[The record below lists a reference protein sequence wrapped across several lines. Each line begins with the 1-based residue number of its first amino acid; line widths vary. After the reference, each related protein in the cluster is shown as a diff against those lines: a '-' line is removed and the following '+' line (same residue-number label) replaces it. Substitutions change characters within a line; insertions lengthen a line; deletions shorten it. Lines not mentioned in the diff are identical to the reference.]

1 MSILISIYANT
12 FLQIEPIYCH
22 KLVVCSLIPHWKFII
37 QEETDRVSLPDFDH
51 QRLKGFIDGIYHTLA
66 IATKE
71 PIGTDLDPE
80 MCSFLDIDPAIFDS
94 PVFPADLPHLKVD
107 EEADLVGKWD
117 CDVEVDTKDICDEA
131 INIFTDTE
139 ENDHPDWSPNE
150 DSIPGESWSEVE
162 DSEESDFEG
171 DSGRKGA
178 KRGSGRTDSEPRAKI
193 PKRASSRPG
202 RALAKNYHLFQ
213 EQTSENPIDFEAVQ
227 NLIKS
232 KANGDLWVD
241 MTTSSIKLITKKRVE
256 RPLTKHS
263 DAFFALIGVQQH
275 RSEFWGQSLGWTTE
289 DPNEVEQSFEDALN
303 AFQRVFGLTR
313 ASLRGAFC
321 FRDNGRLKVK
331 HQFRFLYEKYVHQYT
346 RDELENELNQPSLL
360 AAFET
365 PKPTWRAVSL
375 PLKNYAIHMKN
386 GLTHFDDI
394 VLVGVYK
401 HGIEIRKLI
410 QREGIDSMGTSC
422 ARLLTMVWVGGSD
435 KAKFA
440 ESQLICNAYEENQAF
455 LYARNKIRK
464 LLATNDEFPRPK
476 PAITCD
482 VCGKLFKEGSFR
494 STIQSHMT
502 RHKIEQ
508 FKCNCDVKFASY
520 VEKKKHYLSHHS
532 RMSRLRQPTEPK
544 KKAPTYKF
552 IPKPHICDI
561 CGTVLGSKG
570 AMQRHVRRNHIHCK
584 HCNKEYASGIA
595 YVAHWKKL
603 HPDLER
609 EIPKSWVACDDCD
622 AIFYYK
628 SKYLIHWRTVHGSDE
643 VRQFKCGVCTKSFD
657 LRPHL
662 KAHVLNMHIKS
673 RPYKCR
679 SDGCESTFNSVANLY
694 AHEKKIHGEAFGSS
708 ISLDLVVSDQE
719 LLDLGCQLGRPVPV

>member
-1 MSILISIYANT
+1 ME
-12 FLQIEPIYCH
+12 IEPIQCH
-22 KLVVCSLIPHWKFII
+22 KLVMCSLIHTWQAFI
-37 QEETDRVSLPDFDH
+37 QEDTDRVTLPDFDH
-51 QRLKGFIDGIYHTLA
+51 DRLQQFVDGIYRALA
-66 IATKE
+66 ST
-71 PIGTDLDPE
+71 TDLSWRDLDPD
-80 MCSFLDIDPAIFDS
+80 MAAFLHIDPSVLEA
-94 PVFPADLPHLKVD
+94 PAFPADLPYLKVD
-107 EEADLVGKWD
+107 DDTDLMGKWD
-117 CDVEVDTKDICDEA
+117 SEGEMDTKDICEEA
-131 INIFTDTE
+131 INIFNEAEERDIPVWSAHEVSLEADSASEEATD
-139 ENDHPDWSPNE
+139 
-150 DSIPGESWSEVE
+150 
-162 DSEESDFEG
+162 DSEFELP
-171 DSGRKGA
+171 GRKA
-178 KRGSGRTDSEPRAKI
+178 VKRRSCSMEPANETSRKI
-193 PKRASSRPG
+193 KRRASSRPG
-202 RALAKNYHLFQ
+202 RALAKNSILFQ
-213 EQTSENPIDFEAVQ
+213 EQRSENSIDDEAIRTM
-227 NLIKS
+227 IKTKS
-232 KANGDLWVD
+232 SGDLWVD
-241 MTTSSIKLITKKRVE
+241 MTTSSIKLITKKRIE

-263 DAFFALIGVQQH
+263 DAFFALIGVQQT
-275 RSEFWGQSLGWTTE
+275 EGEIWGQSLGWTTDVAE
-289 DPNEVEQSFEDALN
+289 EVEQTFEDTLS
-303 AFQRVFGLTR
+303 AFQAVFGLTR

-321 FRDNGRLKVK
+321 FRDNGRLKTK

-346 RDELENELNQPSLL
+346 RDELENELNQPALIS
-360 AAFET
+360 AFET
-365 PKPTWRAVSL
+365 PTPTWKAVSL
-375 PLKNYAIHMKN
+375 PLKNYAIHMKSE
-386 GLTHFDDI
+386 LTHFDDI

-440 ESQLICNAYEENQAF
+440 ESQEICNAYEENQAF

-508 FKCNCDVKFASY
+508 FKCNCDVKFDSY
-520 VEKKKHYLSHHS
+520 VEKRKHYLSHHS
-532 RMSRLRQPTEPK
+532 RMSQLRRPIEPK

-552 IPKPHICDI
+552 VPKPHVCDI
-561 CGTVLGSKG
+561 CGTILGSKG
-570 AMQRHVRRNHIHCK
+570 AMQRHVRRNHIHCR

-603 HPDLER
+603 HPDLVR

-708 ISLDLVVSDQE
+708 ISLDLVVSDQQ
-719 LLDLGCQLGRPVPV
+719 LLDLGCQLGRQVRV